1 MKEDTTTTAQ
11 LSTLRTP
18 EVAILPALGQQL
30 LKEAVMEVVE
40 GEMVGQ
46 LRSGEELVSTEATF
60 LLRHLNDA
68 APALTGGVGQ
78 SQRVAVLW
86 REMFP

>member
-1 MKEDTTTTAQ
+1 
-11 LSTLRTP
+11 
-18 EVAILPALGQQL
+18 
-30 LKEAVMEVVE
+30 
-40 GEMVGQ
+40 MVGQ

-78 SQRVAVLW
+78 SQRVAVLM
-86 REMFP
+86 REMFQ